1 MAFLCILVLLRQI
14 GFVLFLFVFLIIGSW
29 AMQNL
34 GRKKTHTQKKM
45 LSSTAGQGLMEHVC
59 KQSGPISKNSG
70 EKQANKKKLSLN
82 FWQGLVEHVCKQSR
96 SKHGVDD
103 SEFAA

>member
-1 MAFLCILVLLRQI
+1 MYISFASPDRFC
-14 GFVLFLFVFLIIGSW
+14 FVFVCFFDNW
-29 AMQNL
+29 VL
-34 GRKKTHTQKKM
+34 GNAKFGAKKKHTQKKM
-45 LSSTAGQGLMEHVC
+45 LSSTAWQGLMEHVC